1 MAMHRRSRSPQTQL
15 PKHKGDHRDASA
27 STDLLTFRWNSD
39 MVYITPSSDFEELLN
54 TAQQV
59 FPQLLSI
66 PRERIAFSVNTR
78 IGADQRAVRISP
90 KAWSRLL
97 GSLARFEIVDVHVL
111 PFAPRGSKSDTDVC
125 SLRGG
130 DVDVPPQ
137 YEADSK
143 STSSQFL
150 SVPSNSPQLSRRSSS
165 ALGWFGEKLR

>member
-1 MAMHRRSRSPQTQL
+1 MIKVAHFCDILQE
-15 PKHKGDHRDASA
+15 
-27 STDLLTFRWNSD
+27 LLT
-39 MVYITPSSDFEELLN
+39 

-59 FPQLLSI
+59 FQDLLSV
-66 PRERIAFSVNTR
+66 PRDRIAFSVNTR

-111 PFAPRGSKSDTDVC
+111 PFAPRGSKSDTDVY
-125 SLRGG
+125 SIRGG

-137 YEADSK
+137 YDAGSK
-143 STSSQFL
+143 PPSSQYL
-150 SVPSNSPQLSRRSSS
+150 SVPTSSPQLTRRSSS